1 MLKFLLFSLLLC
13 TNLIGKEHVVLLE
26 NENSFFFYKERDEY
40 KGLYPK
46 IFEDINK
53 KKKINLNL
61 KELDTNLILDM
72 EKGRDILIMDLIEN
86 EERREKYYFIPTFFY
101 LKANMYFLN
110 NNFIDITNFYKKRVG
125 VIKGTYLDRE
135 FLEKYDFLHSEII
148 DIETREKGL
157 QMLKDGEVD
166 GFVADNQY
174 GFKDNLNKIELSR
187 IPIMVTTLAVP
198 KSEKKLYKDL
208 KRYFEEIS
216 PETLKNM
223 ISASRREY
231 YKDKFRDKYINLKD
245 KSISVVFPTEK
256 TNYPLYYIEDGE
268 EKGLAIEY
276 LKDVGEVL
284 GIQIKKIFYSK
295 EEDWKNSDITIA
307 STIESSIRD
316 NENYTNPYYT
326 LTPVIFNRKE
336 EGFINNLV
344 EARKK
349 RFAVVE
355 NSYYM
360 DYLRKFLKEENFI
373 YAKDMDET
381 IEKVKRKEA
390 DYSIGDYKTL
400 INKLYNTGYDK
411 EIKIAGILDKK
422 YDVSMVVNSEQKE
435 LYEALKDIS
444 ASFLNE
450 NMSKNIY
457 LEKNTYETDKSKKIL
472 IFSMGILLISF
483 ILLYKG
489 RKNLEEKRKYE
500 DLMLSLVSSLE
511 AVNQFNDLETGNH
524 IKRLNLYSELLANK
538 LGCSKKFYE
547 EIGKVASLH
556 DVGKIGIDRSILKK
570 PGKLTEEE
578 FKVIKEHPK
587 IGYEIIKK
595 SGVSIMAENIA
606 RYHHEKWDGSGYP
619 YGLKGLEIP
628 LEARIVSVVDVY
640 DALRQKRVYKDGFT
654 HEKAIE
660 IIRSESGKSFDPN
673 VVKVFLEN
681 EFKFERLFNSHI

>member
-1 MLKFLLFSLLLC
+1 MLKFLLFSFLLC
-13 TNLIGKEHVVLLE
+13 TTLMGKEHVVLLE
-26 NENSFFFYKERDEY
+26 NENSFFFYKEKNQY

-72 EKGRDILIMDLIEN
+72 EKGKDILIMDLIEN

-174 GFKDNLNKIELSR
+174 GFKDNLSKIELSR

-198 KSEKKLYKDL
+198 KSEKKFYKNL

-223 ISASRREY
+223 ISDSRREY
-231 YKDKFRDKYINLKD
+231 YKDKFGDKYTNLKD

-276 LKDVGEVL
+276 LKDVGEIL
-284 GIQIKKIFYSK
+284 GIQVRKIFYSK
-295 EEDWKNSDITIA
+295 EEDWKSNDITIA

-336 EGFINNLV
+336 DGFINNLV

-373 YAKDMDET
+373 YAKDIDET

-444 ASFLNE
+444 ASLLNE

-457 LEKNTYETDKSKKIL
+457 LEKNSYETDKSKKIL

-489 RKNLEEKRKYE
+489 RKNLVEKRKYE

-547 EIGKVASLH
+547 EIGRVASLH

-578 FKVIKEHPK
+578 FKVIKEHPE

-619 YGLKGLEIP
+619 CGLKGLEIP

-660 IIRSESGKSFDPN
+660 IIKNESGKSFDPN
-673 VVKVFLEN
+673 IVKIFLEN
-681 EFKFERLFNSHI
+681 EFKFERLFNSNI

>member
-1 MLKFLLFSLLLC
+1 MLKFLLFSFLLC
-13 TNLIGKEHVVLLE
+13 TTLMGKEHVVLLE
-26 NENSFFFYKERDEY
+26 NENSFFFYKEKNQY

-72 EKGRDILIMDLIEN
+72 EKGKNILIMDLIEN

-157 QMLKDGEVD
+157 QMLKEGEVD

-174 GFKDNLNKIELSR
+174 GFKDNLSKIELSR

-198 KSEKKLYKDL
+198 KSEKKLYKNL

-223 ISASRREY
+223 ISDSRREY
-231 YKDKFRDKYINLKD
+231 YKDKFGDKYTNLKD

-276 LKDVGEVL
+276 LKDVGEIL
-284 GIQIKKIFYSK
+284 GIQVRKIFYSK
-295 EEDWKNSDITIA
+295 EEDWKSNDITIA

-336 EGFINNLV
+336 DGFINNLV

-373 YAKDMDET
+373 YAKDIDET

-457 LEKNTYETDKSKKIL
+457 LEKNSYETDKSKKIL

-489 RKNLEEKRKYE
+489 RKNLVEKRKYE

-547 EIGKVASLH
+547 EIGRVASLH

-578 FKVIKEHPK
+578 FKVIKEHPE

-595 SGVSIMAENIA
+595 SGVSMMAENIA

-619 YGLKGLEIP
+619 CGLKGLEIP

-660 IIRSESGKSFDPN
+660 IIKNESGKSFDPN
-673 VVKVFLEN
+673 IVKIFLEN
-681 EFKFERLFNSHI
+681 EFKFERLFNSNI

>member
-26 NENSFFFYKERDEY
+26 NENSFFFYKEKNQY

-61 KELDTNLILDM
+61 RELDTNLILDM
-72 EKGRDILIMDLIEN
+72 EKGKDTLIMDLIEN

-174 GFKDNLNKIELSR
+174 GFKDNLSKIELSR

-198 KSEKKLYKDL
+198 KSEKKLYKNL

-223 ISASRREY
+223 ISDSRREY
-231 YKDKFRDKYINLKD
+231 YKDKFGDKYTNLKD

-276 LKDVGEVL
+276 LKDVGEIL
-284 GIQIKKIFYSK
+284 GIQVRKIFYSK
-295 EEDWKNSDITIA
+295 EEDWKSNDITIA

-336 EGFINNLV
+336 DGFINNLV

-373 YAKDMDET
+373 YAKDIDET

-457 LEKNTYETDKSKKIL
+457 LEKNSYETDKSKKIL

-489 RKNLEEKRKYE
+489 RKNLVEKRKYE

-547 EIGKVASLH
+547 EIGRVASLH

-578 FKVIKEHPK
+578 FKVIKEHPE

-595 SGVSIMAENIA
+595 SGVSVMAENIA

-619 YGLKGLEIP
+619 CGLKGLEIP

-660 IIRSESGKSFDPN
+660 IIKNESGKSFDPN
-673 VVKVFLEN
+673 IVKIFLEN
-681 EFKFERLFNSHI
+681 EFKFERLFNSNI

>member
-1 MLKFLLFSLLLC
+1 MLKFLLFSFLLC
-13 TNLIGKEHVVLLE
+13 TTLMGKEHVVLLE
-26 NENSFFFYKERDEY
+26 NENSFFFYKEKNQY

-53 KKKINLNL
+53 KKKINLTL

-72 EKGRDILIMDLIEN
+72 EKGKEILIMDLVEN
-86 EERREKYYFIPTFFY
+86 EQRREKYYFIPTFFY

-110 NNFIDITNFYKKRVG
+110 NDYIDITNFYKKKVG

-135 FLEKYDFLHSEII
+135 FLEKYDFLYSEII

-157 QMLKDGEVD
+157 QMLKDREID

-174 GFKDNLNKIELSR
+174 GFKDNLSKIELSR
-187 IPIMVTTLAVP
+187 ISIMVTTLAVP
-198 KSEKKLYKDL
+198 KTEKKLYKDL
-208 KRYFEEIS
+208 KRYFDEIS
-216 PETLKNM
+216 PEVLKNM
-223 ISASRREY
+223 ISDSRREY
-231 YKDKFRDKYINLKD
+231 YKDKFKNKYTNLKD

-276 LKDVGEVL
+276 LKDVGEIL

-307 STIESSIRD
+307 STVENSIRD
-316 NENYTNPYYT
+316 NKNYTNPYYT

-336 EGFINNLV
+336 DGFINNLV

-349 RFAVVE
+349 KFAVVE

-373 YAKDMDET
+373 YVKDIDET
-381 IEKVKRKEA
+381 IEKVRKKEA
-390 DYSIGDYKTL
+390 DYSISDYKTL
-400 INKLYNTGYDK
+400 INKLYNNGCDK

-422 YDVSMVVNSEQKE
+422 YDVSMVVNEEQNE

-457 LEKNTYETDKSKKIL
+457 LEKNNYETDNSKRIL
-472 IFSMGILLISF
+472 VFSIGILFISL

-489 RKNLEEKRKYE
+489 KKSLTEKRKYE

-524 IKRLNLYSELLANK
+524 IKRL
-538 LGCSKKFYE
+538 
-547 EIGKVASLH
+547 
-556 DVGKIGIDRSILKK
+556 
-570 PGKLTEEE
+570 
-578 FKVIKEHPK
+578 
-587 IGYEIIKK
+587 
-595 SGVSIMAENIA
+595 
-606 RYHHEKWDGSGYP
+606 
-619 YGLKGLEIP
+619 
-628 LEARIVSVVDVY
+628 
-640 DALRQKRVYKDGFT
+640 
-654 HEKAIE
+654 
-660 IIRSESGKSFDPN
+660 
-673 VVKVFLEN
+673 
-681 EFKFERLFNSHI
+681 

>member
-1 MLKFLLFSLLLC
+1 MLKFLLFSFLLC
-13 TNLIGKEHVVLLE
+13 TTLMGKEHVVLLE
-26 NENSFFFYKERDEY
+26 NENSFFFYKEKNQY

-72 EKGRDILIMDLIEN
+72 EKGKDILIMDLIEN

-174 GFKDNLNKIELSR
+174 GFKDNLSKIELSR

-198 KSEKKLYKDL
+198 KSEKKLYKNL

-223 ISASRREY
+223 ISDSRREY
-231 YKDKFRDKYINLKD
+231 YKDKFGDKYTNLKD

-276 LKDVGEVL
+276 LKDVGEIL
-284 GIQIKKIFYSK
+284 GIQVRKIFYSK
-295 EEDWKNSDITIA
+295 EEDWKSNDITIA

-336 EGFINNLV
+336 DGFINNLV

-400 INKLYNTGYDK
+400 INKLYNTSYDK

-457 LEKNTYETDKSKKIL
+457 LEKNSYETDKSKKIL

-489 RKNLEEKRKYE
+489 RKNLVEKRKYE

-547 EIGKVASLH
+547 EIGRVASLH

-578 FKVIKEHPK
+578 FKVIKEHPE

-619 YGLKGLEIP
+619 CGLKGLEIP

-660 IIRSESGKSFDPN
+660 IIKNESGKSFDPN
-673 VVKVFLEN
+673 IVKIFLEN
-681 EFKFERLFNSHI
+681 EFKFERLFNSNI

>member
-53 KKKINLNL
+53 KKKINLTL

-72 EKGRDILIMDLIEN
+72 EKGKDILIMDLIEN
-86 EERREKYYFIPTFFY
+86 DERREKYYFIPTFFY

-110 NNFIDITNFYKKRVG
+110 NNYIDITNFYKKRVG
-125 VIKGTYLDRE
+125 IIKGTYLDKE
-135 FLEKYDFLHSEII
+135 FLEKYDFLYSDVI

-157 QMLKDGEVD
+157 QMLKDGEID

-174 GFKDNLNKIELSR
+174 GFKDNLKKIELNR

-198 KSEKKLYKDL
+198 KIQRKLYKDL
-208 KRYFEEIS
+208 KKYFEEMS
-216 PETLKNM
+216 PEVLKNM
-223 ISASRREY
+223 ISDSRKEY
-231 YKDKFRDKYINLKD
+231 YKDKFKDKYINLKN
-245 KSISVVFPTEK
+245 KSIDVVFPTEK
-256 TNYPLYYIEDGE
+256 SNYPLYYIENSE

-276 LKDVGEVL
+276 LKDVGDIL
-284 GIQIKKIFYSK
+284 GVKIRKIFYSK
-295 EEDWKNSDITIA
+295 DEDWKNSDITIA
-307 STIESSIRD
+307 STVESSIRD

-326 LTPVIFNRKE
+326 LTPIIFNRKE

-373 YAKDMDET
+373 YAKDIDET
-381 IEKVKRKEA
+381 IEKVRKKEA
-390 DYSIGDYKTL
+390 DYSISDYKTL
-400 INKLYNTGYDK
+400 INKLYNNGYDK

-422 YDVSMVVNSEQKE
+422 YDVSMVVNEKEHE

-457 LEKNTYETDKSKKIL
+457 LEKNSYETDNSKKFL
-472 IFSMGILLISF
+472 IFSIGILFISL

-489 RKNLEEKRKYE
+489 KKSLTEKRKYE

-538 LGCSKKFYE
+538 LGCNKKFCE
-547 EIGKVASLH
+547 EIGRVASLH
-556 DVGKIGIDRSILKK
+556 DVGKIGIDRSVLKK
-570 PGKLTEEE
+570 PGKLNEEE
-578 FKVIKEHPK
+578 FKIIKEHPE

-595 SGVSIMAENIA
+595 SGVSLMAENIA
-606 RYHHEKWDGSGYP
+606 RYHHEKWNGKGYP
-619 YGLKGLEIP
+619 RGLKGLEIP
-628 LEARIVSVVDVY
+628 LEARIVSIVDVY

>member
-1 MLKFLLFSLLLC
+1 MLKFLLFSFLLTTVLM
-13 TNLIGKEHVVLLE
+13 GREHVVLLE
-26 NENSFFFYKERDEY
+26 NENSFFFYKEQNEY

-72 EKGRDILIMDLIEN
+72 EKGKDILIMDLIEN
-86 EERREKYYFIPTFFY
+86 KERREKYYFIPTFFY

-110 NNFIDITNFYKKRVG
+110 NSYIDITNFYKKRVG
-125 VIKGTYLDRE
+125 VIKGTYLDGE
-135 FLEKYDFLHSEII
+135 FLEKYEFLCNDII

-157 QMLKDGEVD
+157 QMLKNGEID

-174 GFKDNLNKIELSR
+174 GFKDNLNKIELNR
-187 IPIMVTTLAVP
+187 ISSMVTTLAVP
-198 KSEKKLYKDL
+198 KREEKLYSDL
-208 KRYFEEIS
+208 KKYFEEMS
-216 PETLKNM
+216 PEKLKNM
-223 ISASRREY
+223 ISDSRIEY
-231 YKDKFRDKYINLKD
+231 YKDKFEDKYTNLKN
-245 KSISVVFPTEK
+245 KSINVGFPIEK
-256 TNYPLYYIEDGE
+256 SNYPLYYIEDGE

-276 LKDVGEVL
+276 LKDVEKIMGL
-284 GIQIKKIFYSK
+284 KTKKIFYSK
-295 EEDWKNSDITIA
+295 DDKWENSDITVA
-307 STIESSIRD
+307 LTVESSIRD
-316 NENYTNPYYT
+316 NKNYTNPYYT

-336 EGFINNLV
+336 DGFINNLI

-355 NSYYM
+355 NSYYL
-360 DYLRKFLKEENFI
+360 DYLRKYLKEENFV
-373 YAKDMDET
+373 YAKDIDET
-381 IEKVKRKEA
+381 IEKVRKKEA
-390 DYSIGDYKTL
+390 DYSVGDYKTL
-400 INKLYNTGYDK
+400 INKLYNTGYDE

-422 YDVSMVVNSEQKE
+422 YDISMVVNDKQNE

-457 LEKNTYETDKSKKIL
+457 LEKNSYETDNSNKVL
-472 IFSMGILLISF
+472 IFSTGILLLSF
-483 ILLYKG
+483 FLLYKG
-489 RKNLEEKRKYE
+489 KKSLIEKRRYE
-500 DLMLSLVSSLE
+500 NLMLSLVSALE

-524 IKRLNLYSELLANK
+524 TKRLNLYSEFLANK
-538 LGCSKKFYE
+538 LGCSKKFCE
-547 EIGKVASLH
+547 EIGRVASLH

-578 FKVIKEHPK
+578 FKIIKEHPE

-595 SGVSIMAENIA
+595 SGVSKMAENIA

-619 YGLKGLEIP
+619 FKLRGLEIP

-640 DALRQKRVYKDGFT
+640 DALRQKRIYKDGYT
-654 HEKAIE
+654 HEKSLE
-660 IIRSESGKSFDPN
+660 MIREKSGKSFDPDI
-673 VVKVFLEN
+673 VKVFLEN
-681 EFKFERLFNSHI
+681 EFKFERLFNSNI

>member
-373 YAKDMDET
+373 YAKDIDET
-381 IEKVKRKEA
+381 IEKVRKKEA
-390 DYSIGDYKTL
+390 DYSISDYKTL
-400 INKLYNTGYDK
+400 INKLYNNGYDK

-422 YDVSMVVNSEQKE
+422 YDVSMVVNEKEHE

-457 LEKNTYETDKSKKIL
+457 LEKNSYETDNSKKFL
-472 IFSMGILLISF
+472 IFSIGILFISL

-489 RKNLEEKRKYE
+489 KKSLTEKRKYE

-538 LGCSKKFYE
+538 LGCNKKFCE
-547 EIGKVASLH
+547 EIGRVASLH

-570 PGKLTEEE
+570 PGKLNEEE
-578 FKVIKEHPK
+578 FKIIKEHPE

-595 SGVSIMAENIA
+595 SGVSLMAENIA
-606 RYHHEKWDGSGYP
+606 RYHHEKWNGKGYP
-619 YGLKGLEIP
+619 RGLKGLEIP
-628 LEARIVSVVDVY
+628 LEARIVSIVDVY

-673 VVKVFLEN
+673 VVKIFLEN
-681 EFKFERLFNSHI
+681 EFKFERLFNSNI

>member
-1 MLKFLLFSLLLC
+1 MLKFLLFSFLLC
-13 TNLIGKEHVVLLE
+13 TTLMGKEHVVLLE
-26 NENSFFFYKERDEY
+26 NENSFFFYKEKNEY

-61 KELDTNLILDM
+61 RELDTNLILDM
-72 EKGRDILIMDLIEN
+72 EKGKDTLIMDLIEN

-135 FLEKYDFLHSEII
+135 FLEKYDFLYSDII

-157 QMLKDGEVD
+157 QILKDGEID

-174 GFKDNLNKIELSR
+174 GFKDNLRKIELNR

-223 ISASRREY
+223 ISDSRREY
-231 YKDKFRDKYINLKD
+231 YKDKFKDRYVNLKE
-245 KSISVVFPTEK
+245 KSIDVVFPTEK

-284 GIQIKKIFYSK
+284 GIQVKKIFYSK
-295 EEDWKNSDITIA
+295 EEDWKNSDITVA

-381 IEKVKRKEA
+381 IEKVRKKEA

-422 YDVSMVVNSEQKE
+422 YDVSMVVNRDQKE

-457 LEKNTYETDKSKKIL
+457 LEKNSYETDKSKKVL
-472 IFSMGILLISF
+472 IFSMGILFISF

-489 RKNLEEKRKYE
+489 RKNLVEKRKYE

-578 FKVIKEHPK
+578 FKTIKEHPE

-606 RYHHEKWDGSGYP
+606 RYHHEKWNGSGYP
-619 YGLKGLEIP
+619 RGLKGLEIP

-640 DALRQKRVYKDGFT
+640 DALRQKRIYKDGFT

-660 IIRSESGKSFDPN
+660 IIKNESGKSFDPN
-673 VVKVFLEN
+673 IVKVFLEN
-681 EFKFERLFNSHI
+681 EFKFERLFNSNI

>member
-1 MLKFLLFSLLLC
+1 MLKFLLFSFLLC
-13 TNLIGKEHVVLLE
+13 TTLMGKEHVVLLE
-26 NENSFFFYKERDEY
+26 NENSFFFYKEKNEY

-61 KELDTNLILDM
+61 RELDTNLILDM
-72 EKGRDILIMDLIEN
+72 EKGKDTLIMDLIEN

-125 VIKGTYLDRE
+125 VIKGTYLDKE
-135 FLEKYDFLHSEII
+135 FLEKYDFLYSEIV

-157 QMLKDGEVD
+157 QMLKDGEID

-174 GFKDNLNKIELSR
+174 GFKDNLSKIELNR

-223 ISASRREY
+223 ISDSRREY
-231 YKDKFRDKYINLKD
+231 YKDKFKDRYVNLKEKIID
-245 KSISVVFPTEK
+245 VVFPTEK

-284 GIQIKKIFYSK
+284 GIQVKKIFYSK
-295 EEDWKNSDITIA
+295 EEDWKNSDITVA

-381 IEKVKRKEA
+381 IEKVRKKEA

-422 YDVSMVVNSEQKE
+422 YDVSMVVNRDQKE

-457 LEKNTYETDKSKKIL
+457 LEKNSYETDKSKKVL
-472 IFSMGILLISF
+472 IFSMGILFISF

-489 RKNLEEKRKYE
+489 RKNLVEKRKYE

-578 FKVIKEHPK
+578 FKTIKEHPE

-606 RYHHEKWDGSGYP
+606 RYHHEKWNGSGYP
-619 YGLKGLEIP
+619 RGLKGLEIP

-640 DALRQKRVYKDGFT
+640 DALRQKRIYKDGFT

-660 IIRSESGKSFDPN
+660 IIKNESGKSFDPN
-673 VVKVFLEN
+673 IVKVFLEN
-681 EFKFERLFNSHI
+681 EFKFERLFNSNI

>member
-1 MLKFLLFSLLLC
+1 MLKFLLFSFLLC
-13 TNLIGKEHVVLLE
+13 TTLMGKEHVVLLE
-26 NENSFFFYKERDEY
+26 NENSFFFYKEKNQY

-72 EKGRDILIMDLIEN
+72 EKGKDILIMDLIEN

-174 GFKDNLNKIELSR
+174 GFKDNLSKIELSR

-198 KSEKKLYKDL
+198 KSEKKLYKNL

-223 ISASRREY
+223 ISDSRREY
-231 YKDKFRDKYINLKD
+231 YKDKFGDKYTNLKD

-276 LKDVGEVL
+276 LKDVGEIL
-284 GIQIKKIFYSK
+284 GIQVRKIFYSK
-295 EEDWKNSDITIA
+295 EEDWKSNDITIA

-336 EGFINNLV
+336 DGFINNLV

-457 LEKNTYETDKSKKIL
+457 LEKNSYETVCCKIN
-472 IFSMGILLISF
+472 M
-483 ILLYKG
+483 
-489 RKNLEEKRKYE
+489 
-500 DLMLSLVSSLE
+500 
-511 AVNQFNDLETGNH
+511 
-524 IKRLNLYSELLANK
+524 
-538 LGCSKKFYE
+538 
-547 EIGKVASLH
+547 
-556 DVGKIGIDRSILKK
+556 
-570 PGKLTEEE
+570 
-578 FKVIKEHPK
+578 
-587 IGYEIIKK
+587 
-595 SGVSIMAENIA
+595 
-606 RYHHEKWDGSGYP
+606 
-619 YGLKGLEIP
+619 
-628 LEARIVSVVDVY
+628 
-640 DALRQKRVYKDGFT
+640 
-654 HEKAIE
+654 
-660 IIRSESGKSFDPN
+660 
-673 VVKVFLEN
+673 
-681 EFKFERLFNSHI
+681 

>member
-1 MLKFLLFSLLLC
+1 MLKFLLFSFLLC
-13 TNLIGKEHVVLLE
+13 TTLMGKEHVVLLE
-26 NENSFFFYKERDEY
+26 NENSFFFYKEKNEY

-61 KELDTNLILDM
+61 RELDTNLILDM
-72 EKGRDILIMDLIEN
+72 EKGKDTLIMDLIEN

-125 VIKGTYLDRE
+125 VIKGTYLDKE
-135 FLEKYDFLHSEII
+135 FLEKYDFLYSDII

-157 QMLKDGEVD
+157 QMLKDGEID

-174 GFKDNLNKIELSR
+174 GFKDNLSKIELNR

-223 ISASRREY
+223 ISDSRREY
-231 YKDKFRDKYINLKD
+231 YKDKFKDRYVNLKE
-245 KSISVVFPTEK
+245 KSIDVVFPTEK

-284 GIQIKKIFYSK
+284 GIQVKKIFYSK
-295 EEDWKNSDITIA
+295 EEDWKNSDITVA
-307 STIESSIRD
+307 STTESSIRD

-381 IEKVKRKEA
+381 IEKVRKKEA

-422 YDVSMVVNSEQKE
+422 YDVSMVVNRDQKE

-457 LEKNTYETDKSKKIL
+457 LEKNSYETDKSKKVL
-472 IFSMGILLISF
+472 IFSMGILFISF

-489 RKNLEEKRKYE
+489 RKNLVEKRKYE

-578 FKVIKEHPK
+578 FKTIKEHPE

-606 RYHHEKWDGSGYP
+606 RYHHEKWNGSGYP
-619 YGLKGLEIP
+619 RGLKGLEIP

-640 DALRQKRVYKDGFT
+640 DALRQKRIYKDGFT

-660 IIRSESGKSFDPN
+660 IIKNESGKSFDPN
-673 VVKVFLEN
+673 IVKVFLEN
-681 EFKFERLFNSHI
+681 EFKFERLFNSNI

>member
-1 MLKFLLFSLLLC
+1 MLKFLLFSFLLC
-13 TNLIGKEHVVLLE
+13 TTLMGKEHVVLLE
-26 NENSFFFYKERDEY
+26 NENSFFFYKEKNQY

-72 EKGRDILIMDLIEN
+72 EKGKNILIMDLIEN

-157 QMLKDGEVD
+157 QMLKEGEVD

-174 GFKDNLNKIELSR
+174 GFKDNLSKIELSR

-198 KSEKKLYKDL
+198 KSEKKLYKNL

-223 ISASRREY
+223 ISDSRREY
-231 YKDKFRDKYINLKD
+231 YKDKFGDKYTNLKD
-245 KSISVVFPTEK
+245 KSINVVFPTEK

-276 LKDVGEVL
+276 LKDVGEIL
-284 GIQIKKIFYSK
+284 GIQVRKIFYSK
-295 EEDWKNSDITIA
+295 EEDWKSNDITIA

-336 EGFINNLV
+336 DGFINNLV

-457 LEKNTYETDKSKKIL
+457 LEKNSYETDKSKKIL

-483 ILLYKG
+483 IILYKG
-489 RKNLEEKRKYE
+489 RKNLVEKRKYE

-547 EIGKVASLH
+547 EIGRVASLH

-578 FKVIKEHPK
+578 FKVIKEHPE

-619 YGLKGLEIP
+619 CGLKGLEIP

-660 IIRSESGKSFDPN
+660 IIKNESGKSFDPN
-673 VVKVFLEN
+673 IVKIFLEN
-681 EFKFERLFNSHI
+681 EFKFERLFNSNI

>member
-1 MLKFLLFSLLLC
+1 MLKFLLFSFLLC
-13 TNLIGKEHVVLLE
+13 TTLMGKEHVVLLE
-26 NENSFFFYKERDEY
+26 NENSFFFYKEKNQY

-72 EKGRDILIMDLIEN
+72 EKGKDILIMDLIEN

-174 GFKDNLNKIELSR
+174 GFKDNLSKIELSR

-198 KSEKKLYKDL
+198 KSEKKLYKNL

-223 ISASRREY
+223 ISDSRREY
-231 YKDKFRDKYINLKD
+231 YKDKFGDKYTNLKD

-276 LKDVGEVL
+276 LKDVGEIL
-284 GIQIKKIFYSK
+284 GIQVRKIFYSK
-295 EEDWKNSDITIA
+295 EEDWKSNDITIA

-336 EGFINNLV
+336 DGFINNLV

-457 LEKNTYETDKSKKIL
+457 LEKNSYETDKSKKIL

-489 RKNLEEKRKYE
+489 RKNLVEKRKYE

-547 EIGKVASLH
+547 EIGRVASLH
-556 DVGKIGIDRSILKK
+556 DVGKIGIDRSVLKK

-578 FKVIKEHPK
+578 FKVIKEHPE

-619 YGLKGLEIP
+619 CGLKGLEIP

-660 IIRSESGKSFDPN
+660 IIKNESGKSFDPN
-673 VVKVFLEN
+673 IVKIFLEN
-681 EFKFERLFNSHI
+681 EFKFERLFNSNI

>member
-53 KKKINLNL
+53 KKKINLTL

-223 ISASRREY
+223 ISVSRREY

-373 YAKDMDET
+373 YAKDIDET
-381 IEKVKRKEA
+381 IEKVRKKEA
-390 DYSIGDYKTL
+390 DYSISDYKTL
-400 INKLYNTGYDK
+400 INKLYNNGYDK

-422 YDVSMVVNSEQKE
+422 YDVSMVVNEKEHE

-538 LGCSKKFYE
+538 LGCNKKFCE
-547 EIGKVASLH
+547 EIGRVASLH

-570 PGKLTEEE
+570 PGKLNEEE
-578 FKVIKEHPK
+578 FKIIKEHPE

-595 SGVSIMAENIA
+595 SGVSLMAENIA
-606 RYHHEKWDGSGYP
+606 RYHHEKWNGKGYP
-619 YGLKGLEIP
+619 RGLKGLEIP
-628 LEARIVSVVDVY
+628 LEARIVSIVDVY

>member
-578 FKVIKEHPK
+578 FKVIKEHPE

-673 VVKVFLEN
+673 VVKIFLEN
-681 EFKFERLFNSHI
+681 EFKFERLFNSNI

>member
-1 MLKFLLFSLLLC
+1 M
-13 TNLIGKEHVVLLE
+13 GKEHVVLLE
-26 NENSFFFYKERDEY
+26 NENSFFFYKEKNQY

-72 EKGRDILIMDLIEN
+72 EKGKNILIMDLIEN

-174 GFKDNLNKIELSR
+174 GFKDNLSKIELSR

-198 KSEKKLYKDL
+198 KSEKKLYKNL

-223 ISASRREY
+223 ISDSRREY
-231 YKDKFRDKYINLKD
+231 YKDKFGDKYTNLKD

-276 LKDVGEVL
+276 LKDVGEIL
-284 GIQIKKIFYSK
+284 GIQVRKIFYSK
-295 EEDWKNSDITIA
+295 EEDWKSNDITIA

-336 EGFINNLV
+336 DGFINNLV

-457 LEKNTYETDKSKKIL
+457 LEKNSYETDKSKKIL

-489 RKNLEEKRKYE
+489 RKNLVEKRKYE

-547 EIGKVASLH
+547 EIGRVASLH

-578 FKVIKEHPK
+578 FKVIKEHPE

-619 YGLKGLEIP
+619 CGLKGLEIP

-660 IIRSESGKSFDPN
+660 IIKNESGKSFDPN
-673 VVKVFLEN
+673 IVKIFLEN
-681 EFKFERLFNSHI
+681 EFKFERLFNSNI

>member
-1 MLKFLLFSLLLC
+1 M
-13 TNLIGKEHVVLLE
+13 IGKEHVVLLE

-53 KKKINLNL
+53 KKKINLTL

-72 EKGRDILIMDLIEN
+72 EKGKDILIMDLIEN
-86 EERREKYYFIPTFFY
+86 DERREKYYFIPTFFY

-110 NNFIDITNFYKKRVG
+110 NNYIDITNFYKKRVG
-125 VIKGTYLDRE
+125 IIKGTYLDKE
-135 FLEKYDFLHSEII
+135 FLEKYDFLYSDVI

-157 QMLKDGEVD
+157 QMLKDGEID

-174 GFKDNLNKIELSR
+174 GFKDNLKKIELNR

-198 KSEKKLYKDL
+198 KIQRKLYKDL
-208 KRYFEEIS
+208 KKYFEEMS
-216 PETLKNM
+216 PEVLKNM
-223 ISASRREY
+223 ISDSRKEY
-231 YKDKFRDKYINLKD
+231 YKDKFKDKYINLKN
-245 KSISVVFPTEK
+245 KSIDVVFPTEK
-256 TNYPLYYIEDGE
+256 SNYPLYYIENSE

-276 LKDVGEVL
+276 LKDVGDIL
-284 GIQIKKIFYSK
+284 GVKIRKIFYSK
-295 EEDWKNSDITIA
+295 DEDWKNSDITIA
-307 STIESSIRD
+307 STVESSIRD

-326 LTPVIFNRKE
+326 LTPIIFNRKE

-373 YAKDMDET
+373 YAKDIDET
-381 IEKVKRKEA
+381 IEKVRKKEA
-390 DYSIGDYKTL
+390 DYSISDYKTL
-400 INKLYNTGYDK
+400 INKLYNNGYDK

-422 YDVSMVVNSEQKE
+422 YDVSMVVNEKEHE

-457 LEKNTYETDKSKKIL
+457 LEKNSYETDNSKKFL
-472 IFSMGILLISF
+472 IFSIGILFVSL

-489 RKNLEEKRKYE
+489 KKSLTEKRKYE

-538 LGCSKKFYE
+538 LGCNKKFCE
-547 EIGKVASLH
+547 EIGRVASLH

-570 PGKLTEEE
+570 PGKLNEEE
-578 FKVIKEHPK
+578 FKIIKEHPE

-595 SGVSIMAENIA
+595 SGVSLMAENIA
-606 RYHHEKWDGSGYP
+606 RYHHEKWNGKGYP
-619 YGLKGLEIP
+619 RGLKGLEIP
-628 LEARIVSVVDVY
+628 LEARIVSIVDVY

>member
-1 MLKFLLFSLLLC
+1 MLKFLLFSFLLC
-13 TNLIGKEHVVLLE
+13 TTLMGKEHVVLLE
-26 NENSFFFYKERDEY
+26 NENSFFFYKEKNQY

-72 EKGRDILIMDLIEN
+72 EKGKNILIMDLIEN

-148 DIETREKGL
+148 DIETRERGL
-157 QMLKDGEVD
+157 QMLKEGEVD

-174 GFKDNLNKIELSR
+174 GFKDNLSKIELSR

-198 KSEKKLYKDL
+198 KSEKKLYKNL

-223 ISASRREY
+223 ISDSRREY
-231 YKDKFRDKYINLKD
+231 YKDKFGDKYTNLKD

-276 LKDVGEVL
+276 LKDVGEIL
-284 GIQIKKIFYSK
+284 GIQVRKIFYSK
-295 EEDWKNSDITIA
+295 EEDWKSNDITIA

-336 EGFINNLV
+336 DGFINNLV

-444 ASFLNE
+444 TSFLNE

-457 LEKNTYETDKSKKIL
+457 LEKNSYETDKSKKIL

-489 RKNLEEKRKYE
+489 RKNLVEKRKYE

-547 EIGKVASLH
+547 EIGRVASLH

-578 FKVIKEHPK
+578 FKVIKEHPE

-619 YGLKGLEIP
+619 CGLKGLEIP

-660 IIRSESGKSFDPN
+660 IIKNESGKSFDPN
-673 VVKVFLEN
+673 IVKIFLEN
-681 EFKFERLFNSHI
+681 EFKFERLFNSNI

>member
-1 MLKFLLFSLLLC
+1 MLKFLLFSFLLC
-13 TNLIGKEHVVLLE
+13 TTLMGKEHVVLLE
-26 NENSFFFYKERDEY
+26 NENSFFFYKEKNQY

-72 EKGRDILIMDLIEN
+72 EKGKDILIMDLIEN

-174 GFKDNLNKIELSR
+174 GFKDNLSKIELSR

-198 KSEKKLYKDL
+198 KSEKKLYKNL

-223 ISASRREY
+223 ISDSRREY
-231 YKDKFRDKYINLKD
+231 YKDKFGDKYTNLKD
-245 KSISVVFPTEK
+245 KSISVVYPTEK

-276 LKDVGEVL
+276 LKDVGEIL
-284 GIQIKKIFYSK
+284 GIQVRKIFYSK
-295 EEDWKNSDITIA
+295 EEDWKSNDITIA

-336 EGFINNLV
+336 DGFINNLV

-373 YAKDMDET
+373 YAKDMDEA

-400 INKLYNTGYDK
+400 INKLYNNGYDK

-457 LEKNTYETDKSKKIL
+457 LEKNSYETDKSKKIL

-489 RKNLEEKRKYE
+489 RKNLVEKRKYE

-538 LGCSKKFYE
+538 FGCSKKFYE
-547 EIGKVASLH
+547 EIGRVASLH

-578 FKVIKEHPK
+578 FKVIKEHPE

-619 YGLKGLEIP
+619 CGLKGLEIP

-660 IIRSESGKSFDPN
+660 IIKNESGKSFDPN
-673 VVKVFLEN
+673 IVKIFLEN
-681 EFKFERLFNSHI
+681 EFKFERLFNSNI

>member
-1 MLKFLLFSLLLC
+1 MLKFLLFSFLLC
-13 TNLIGKEHVVLLE
+13 TTLMGKEHVVLLE
-26 NENSFFFYKERDEY
+26 NENSFFFYKEKNQY

-72 EKGRDILIMDLIEN
+72 EKGKNILIMDLIEN

-174 GFKDNLNKIELSR
+174 GFKDNLSKIELSR

-198 KSEKKLYKDL
+198 KSEKKLYKNL

-223 ISASRREY
+223 ISDSRREY
-231 YKDKFRDKYINLKD
+231 YKDKFGDKYTNLKD

-276 LKDVGEVL
+276 LKDVGEIL
-284 GIQIKKIFYSK
+284 GIQVRKIFYSK
-295 EEDWKNSDITIA
+295 EEDWKSNDITIA

-336 EGFINNLV
+336 DGFINNLV

-373 YAKDMDET
+373 YAKDIDET

-457 LEKNTYETDKSKKIL
+457 LEKNSYETDKSKKIL

-489 RKNLEEKRKYE
+489 RKNLVEKRKYE

-547 EIGKVASLH
+547 EIGRVASLH

-578 FKVIKEHPK
+578 FKVIKEHPE

-619 YGLKGLEIP
+619 CGLKGLEIP

-660 IIRSESGKSFDPN
+660 IIKNESGKSFDPN
-673 VVKVFLEN
+673 IVKIFLEN
-681 EFKFERLFNSHI
+681 EFKFERLFNSNI

>member
-1 MLKFLLFSLLLC
+1 MLKFLLFSFLLC
-13 TNLIGKEHVVLLE
+13 TTLMGKEHVVLLE
-26 NENSFFFYKERDEY
+26 NENSFFFYKEKNQY

-72 EKGRDILIMDLIEN
+72 EKGKDILIMDLIEN

-157 QMLKDGEVD
+157 QMLKNGEVD

-174 GFKDNLNKIELSR
+174 GFKDNLNKIELNR

-223 ISASRREY
+223 ISGSRREY
-231 YKDKFRDKYINLKD
+231 YKDKFGDKYINLKD
-245 KSISVVFPTEK
+245 KSLSVVFPTEK
-256 TNYPLYYIEDGE
+256 TNYPLYYIENGE

-276 LKDVGEVL
+276 LKDVREIL
-284 GIQIKKIFYSK
+284 DIQVRKIFYSK
-295 EEDWKNSDITIA
+295 GEDWKNSDITIA

-316 NENYTNPYYT
+316 NENYTNPYYI

-336 EGFINNLV
+336 DGFINNLV

-355 NSYYM
+355 KSYYM

-422 YDVSMVVNSEQKE
+422 YDVSMVVNGEQKE

-457 LEKNTYETDKSKKIL
+457 LEKNSYETDKSKKIL
-472 IFSMGILLISF
+472 IFSMGILIISF

-489 RKNLEEKRKYE
+489 RKNLIEKRKYE
-500 DLMLSLVSSLE
+500 NLMLSLVSSLE

-524 IKRLNLYSELLANK
+524 TKRLNLYSELLANK

-547 EIGKVASLH
+547 EIGRVASLH

-570 PGKLTEEE
+570 PDKLTEEE
-578 FKVIKEHPK
+578 FKVIKEHPQ

-619 YGLKGLEIP
+619 CGLKELEIP

-660 IIRSESGKSFDPN
+660 IIKNESGESFDPN
-673 VVKVFLEN
+673 IVKIFLEN
-681 EFKFERLFNSHI
+681 EFKFEKLFNSNI

>member
-1 MLKFLLFSLLLC
+1 MLKFLLFSFLLC
-13 TNLIGKEHVVLLE
+13 TTLMGKEHVVLLE
-26 NENSFFFYKERDEY
+26 NENSFFFYKEKNQY

-72 EKGRDILIMDLIEN
+72 EKGKDILIMDLIEN

-174 GFKDNLNKIELSR
+174 GFKDNLSKIELSR

-198 KSEKKLYKDL
+198 KSEKKLYKNL

-223 ISASRREY
+223 ISDSRREY
-231 YKDKFRDKYINLKD
+231 YKDKFGDKYTNLKD

-276 LKDVGEVL
+276 LKDVGEIL
-284 GIQIKKIFYSK
+284 GIQVRKIFYSK
-295 EEDWKNSDITIA
+295 EEDWKSNDITIA

-336 EGFINNLV
+336 DGFINNLV

-373 YAKDMDET
+373 YAKDIDET

-400 INKLYNTGYDK
+400 INKLYNTSYDK

-457 LEKNTYETDKSKKIL
+457 LEKNSYETDKSKKIL

-489 RKNLEEKRKYE
+489 RKNLVEKRKYE

-547 EIGKVASLH
+547 EIGRVASLH

-578 FKVIKEHPK
+578 FKVIKEHPE

-619 YGLKGLEIP
+619 CGLKGLEIP

-660 IIRSESGKSFDPN
+660 IIKNESGKSFDPN
-673 VVKVFLEN
+673 IVKIFLEN
-681 EFKFERLFNSHI
+681 EFKFERLFNSNI

>member
-1 MLKFLLFSLLLC
+1 MLKFLLFSFLLC
-13 TNLIGKEHVVLLE
+13 TTLMGKEHVVLLE
-26 NENSFFFYKERDEY
+26 NENSFFFYKEKNQY

-72 EKGRDILIMDLIEN
+72 EKGKNILIMDLIEN

-157 QMLKDGEVD
+157 QMLKEGEVD

-174 GFKDNLNKIELSR
+174 GFKDNLSKIELSR

-198 KSEKKLYKDL
+198 KSEKKLYKNL

-223 ISASRREY
+223 ISDSRREY
-231 YKDKFRDKYINLKD
+231 YKDKFGDKYTNLKD

-276 LKDVGEVL
+276 LKDVGEIL
-284 GIQIKKIFYSK
+284 GIQVRKIFYSK
-295 EEDWKNSDITIA
+295 EEDWKSNDITIA

-336 EGFINNLV
+336 DGFINNLV

-457 LEKNTYETDKSKKIL
+457 LEKNSYETDKSKKIL

-489 RKNLEEKRKYE
+489 RKNLVEKRKYE

-547 EIGKVASLH
+547 EIGRVASLH

-578 FKVIKEHPK
+578 FKVIKEHPE

-619 YGLKGLEIP
+619 CGLKGLEIP

-660 IIRSESGKSFDPN
+660 IIKNESGKSFDPN
-673 VVKVFLEN
+673 IVKIFLEN
-681 EFKFERLFNSHI
+681 EFKFERLFNSNI

>member
-1 MLKFLLFSLLLC
+1 MLKFLLFSFLLC
-13 TNLIGKEHVVLLE
+13 TTLMGKEHVVLLE
-26 NENSFFFYKERDEY
+26 NENSFFFYKEKNQY

-72 EKGRDILIMDLIEN
+72 EKGKDILIMDLIEN

-174 GFKDNLNKIELSR
+174 GFKDNLSKIELSR

-198 KSEKKLYKDL
+198 KSEKKLYKNL

-223 ISASRREY
+223 ISDSRREY
-231 YKDKFRDKYINLKD
+231 YKDKFGDKYTNLKD

-276 LKDVGEVL
+276 LKDVGEIL
-284 GIQIKKIFYSK
+284 GIQVRKIFYSK
-295 EEDWKNSDITIA
+295 EEDWKSNDITIA

-336 EGFINNLV
+336 DGFINNLV

-373 YAKDMDET
+373 YAKDIDET

-457 LEKNTYETDKSKKIL
+457 LEKNSYETDKSKKIL

-489 RKNLEEKRKYE
+489 RKNLVEKRKYE

-547 EIGKVASLH
+547 EIGRVASLH

-578 FKVIKEHPK
+578 FKVIKEHPE

-619 YGLKGLEIP
+619 CGLKGLEIP

-660 IIRSESGKSFDPN
+660 IIKNESGKSFDPN
-673 VVKVFLEN
+673 IVKIFLEN
-681 EFKFERLFNSHI
+681 EFKFERLFNSNI

>member
-1 MLKFLLFSLLLC
+1 MLKFLLFSFLLC
-13 TNLIGKEHVVLLE
+13 TTLMGKEHVVLLE
-26 NENSFFFYKERDEY
+26 NENSFFFYKEKNQY

-61 KELDTNLILDM
+61 KELDTNMILDM
-72 EKGRDILIMDLIEN
+72 EKGKDILIMDLIEN

-110 NNFIDITNFYKKRVG
+110 NNFIDITNFYKKKVG

-135 FLEKYDFLHSEII
+135 FLEKYDFLYSEII

-157 QMLKDGEVD
+157 QMLKNGEVD

-174 GFKDNLNKIELSR
+174 GFKDNLNKIELNR

-198 KSEKKLYKDL
+198 KSEKKLYKNL

-223 ISASRREY
+223 ISDSRREY
-231 YKDKFRDKYINLKD
+231 YKDKFGDKYTNLKD
-245 KSISVVFPTEK
+245 KSIGVVFPIEK
-256 TNYPLYYIEDGE
+256 TSYPLYYIENGE

-276 LKDVGEVL
+276 LKDVRDVL
-284 GIQIKKIFYSK
+284 GIQTKKIFYSK
-295 EEDWKNSDITIA
+295 EEDWKTSDIIIA

-316 NENYTNPYYT
+316 NKNYTNPYYT

-336 EGFINNLV
+336 DGFINNLV

-360 DYLRKFLKEENFI
+360 DYLRKYLKEENFI

-422 YDVSMVVNSEQKE
+422 YDVSMVVNGEQKE

-457 LEKNTYETDKSKKIL
+457 LEKNSYETDKSKKIL

-489 RKNLEEKRKYE
+489 RKNLVEKRKYE

-524 IKRLNLYSELLANK
+524 IKRLNFYSELLANK
-538 LGCSKKFYE
+538 FGCSKKFYE
-547 EIGKVASLH
+547 EIGRVASLH

-578 FKVIKEHPK
+578 FKVIKEHPE

-619 YGLKGLEIP
+619 CGLKGLEIP

-654 HEKAIE
+654 HERAIE
-660 IIRSESGKSFDPN
+660 IIKNESGKSFDPN
-673 VVKVFLEN
+673 IVKIFLEN
-681 EFKFERLFNSHI
+681 EFKFERLFNSNI

>member
-1 MLKFLLFSLLLC
+1 MLKFLLFSFLLC
-13 TNLIGKEHVVLLE
+13 TTLMGKEHVVLLE
-26 NENSFFFYKERDEY
+26 NENSFFFYKEKNQY

-72 EKGRDILIMDLIEN
+72 EKGKNILIMDLIEN

-135 FLEKYDFLHSEII
+135 FLKKYDFLHSEII

-174 GFKDNLNKIELSR
+174 GFKDNLSKIELSR

-198 KSEKKLYKDL
+198 KSEKKLYKNL

-223 ISASRREY
+223 ISDSRREY
-231 YKDKFRDKYINLKD
+231 YKDKFGDKYTNLKD

-276 LKDVGEVL
+276 LKDVGEIL
-284 GIQIKKIFYSK
+284 GIQVRKIFYSK
-295 EEDWKNSDITIA
+295 EEDWKSNDITIA

-336 EGFINNLV
+336 DGFINNLV

-373 YAKDMDET
+373 YAKDMDEI

-457 LEKNTYETDKSKKIL
+457 LEKNSYETDKSKKIL

-489 RKNLEEKRKYE
+489 RKNLVEKRKYE

-547 EIGKVASLH
+547 EIGRVASLH

-578 FKVIKEHPK
+578 FKVIKEHPE

-619 YGLKGLEIP
+619 CGLKGLEIP

-660 IIRSESGKSFDPN
+660 IIKNESGKSFDPN
-673 VVKVFLEN
+673 IVKIFLEN
-681 EFKFERLFNSHI
+681 EFKFERLFNSNI

>member
-1 MLKFLLFSLLLC
+1 MLKFLLFSFLLC
-13 TNLIGKEHVVLLE
+13 TTLMGKEHVVLLE
-26 NENSFFFYKERDEY
+26 NENSFFFYKEKNQY

-174 GFKDNLNKIELSR
+174 GFKDNLSKIELSR

-198 KSEKKLYKDL
+198 KSEKKLYKNL

-223 ISASRREY
+223 ISDSRREY
-231 YKDKFRDKYINLKD
+231 YKDKFGDKYTNLKD

-276 LKDVGEVL
+276 LKDVGEIL
-284 GIQIKKIFYSK
+284 GIQVRKIFYSK
-295 EEDWKNSDITIA
+295 EEDWKSNDITIA

-336 EGFINNLV
+336 DGFINNLV

-457 LEKNTYETDKSKKIL
+457 LEKNSYETDKSKKIL

-489 RKNLEEKRKYE
+489 RKNLVEKRKYE

-547 EIGKVASLH
+547 EIGRVASLH

-578 FKVIKEHPK
+578 FKVIKEHPE

-619 YGLKGLEIP
+619 CGLKGLEIP

-660 IIRSESGKSFDPN
+660 IIKNESGKSFDPN
-673 VVKVFLEN
+673 IVKIFLEN
-681 EFKFERLFNSHI
+681 EFKFERLFNSNI

>member
-1 MLKFLLFSLLLC
+1 MLKFLLFSFLLC
-13 TNLIGKEHVVLLE
+13 TTLMGKEHVVLLE
-26 NENSFFFYKERDEY
+26 NENSFFFYKEKNQY

-72 EKGRDILIMDLIEN
+72 EKGKDILIMDLIEN

-157 QMLKDGEVD
+157 QMLKEGEVD

-174 GFKDNLNKIELSR
+174 GFKDNLSKIELSR

-198 KSEKKLYKDL
+198 KSEKKLYKNL

-223 ISASRREY
+223 ISDSRREY
-231 YKDKFRDKYINLKD
+231 YKDKFGDKYTNLKD

-276 LKDVGEVL
+276 LKDVGEIL
-284 GIQIKKIFYSK
+284 GIQVRKIFYSK
-295 EEDWKNSDITIA
+295 EEDWKSNDITIA

-336 EGFINNLV
+336 DGFINNLV

-457 LEKNTYETDKSKKIL
+457 LEKNSYETDKSKKIL

-483 ILLYKG
+483 IILYKG
-489 RKNLEEKRKYE
+489 RKNLVEKRKYE

-547 EIGKVASLH
+547 EIGRVASLH

-578 FKVIKEHPK
+578 FKVIKEHPE

-619 YGLKGLEIP
+619 CGLKGLEIP

-660 IIRSESGKSFDPN
+660 IIKNESGKSFDPN
-673 VVKVFLEN
+673 IVKIFLEN
-681 EFKFERLFNSHI
+681 EFKFERLFNSNI

>member
-1 MLKFLLFSLLLC
+1 
-13 TNLIGKEHVVLLE
+13 
-26 NENSFFFYKERDEY
+26 Y
-40 KGLYPK
+40 
-46 IFEDINK
+46 
-53 KKKINLNL
+53 
-61 KELDTNLILDM
+61 
-72 EKGRDILIMDLIEN
+72 
-86 EERREKYYFIPTFFY
+86 
-101 LKANMYFLN
+101 
-110 NNFIDITNFYKKRVG
+110 IDITNFYKKKVG
-125 VIKGTYLDRE
+125 IIKGTYLDRE
-135 FLEKYDFLHSEII
+135 FLEKYDFLYSDII
-148 DIETREKGL
+148 DIKTREKGL
-157 QMLKDGEVD
+157 QMLKDGEID

-174 GFKDNLNKIELSR
+174 GFKDNLNKIELNR

-198 KSEKKLYKDL
+198 KIEKKLYNDL

-223 ISASRREY
+223 ISDSRREY
-231 YKDKFRDKYINLKD
+231 YKDKFKNKYINLREKTVD
-245 KSISVVFPTEK
+245 VVFPTEK
-256 TNYPLYYIEDGE
+256 SNYPLYYIENGE

-276 LKDVGEVL
+276 LKDVGAIL
-284 GIQIKKIFYSK
+284 GIKIKKIFYSK
-295 EEDWKNSDITIA
+295 EEDWKSSDITIA
-307 STIESSIRD
+307 ATVESSIRD
-316 NENYTNPYYT
+316 DDNYTNPYYT

-336 EGFINNLV
+336 DGFINNLV

-373 YAKDMDET
+373 YAKNIDET
-381 IEKVKRKEA
+381 IEKVKKKEA
-390 DYSIGDYKTL
+390 DYSISDYKTL
-400 INKLYNTGYDK
+400 INKLYNNGYDK

-422 YDVSMVVNSEQKE
+422 YDVSMIVNKEQDE

-457 LEKNTYETDKSKKIL
+457 LEKNSYETDNSKKFL
-472 IFSMGILLISF
+472 IFSIGILFISL

-489 RKNLEEKRKYE
+489 KKSLTEKRKYE

-538 LGCSKKFYE
+538 LGCNKKFCE
-547 EIGKVASLH
+547 EIGRVASLH

-570 PGKLTEEE
+570 PGKLNEEE
-578 FKVIKEHPK
+578 FKIIKEHPK

-606 RYHHEKWDGSGYP
+606 RYHHEKWDGEGYP
-619 YGLKGLEIP
+619 CGLKGLEIP
-628 LEARIVSVVDVY
+628 LEARIISVVDVY

-660 IIRSESGKSFDPN
+660 IIRNESGKSFDPSI
-673 VVKVFLEN
+673 VKIFLEN
-681 EFKFERLFNSHI
+681 EFKFERLFNSNI

>member
-1 MLKFLLFSLLLC
+1 MLKFLLFSFLLC
-13 TNLIGKEHVVLLE
+13 TTLMGKEHVVLLE
-26 NENSFFFYKERDEY
+26 NENSFFFYKEKNQY

-72 EKGRDILIMDLIEN
+72 EKGKNILIMDLIEN

-157 QMLKDGEVD
+157 QMLKEDEVD

-174 GFKDNLNKIELSR
+174 GFKDNLSKIELSR

-198 KSEKKLYKDL
+198 KSEKKLYKNL

-223 ISASRREY
+223 ISDSRREY
-231 YKDKFRDKYINLKD
+231 YKDKFGDKYTNLKD

-276 LKDVGEVL
+276 LKDVGEIL
-284 GIQIKKIFYSK
+284 GIQVRKIFYSK
-295 EEDWKNSDITIA
+295 EEDWKSNDITIA

-336 EGFINNLV
+336 DGFINNLV

-457 LEKNTYETDKSKKIL
+457 LEKNSYETDKSKKIL

-489 RKNLEEKRKYE
+489 RKNLVEKRKYE

-547 EIGKVASLH
+547 EIGRVASLH

-578 FKVIKEHPK
+578 FKVIKEHPE

-606 RYHHEKWDGSGYP
+606 RYHHEKWNGSGYP
-619 YGLKGLEIP
+619 CGLKGLEIP

-660 IIRSESGKSFDPN
+660 IIKNESGKSFDPN
-673 VVKVFLEN
+673 IVKIFLEN
-681 EFKFERLFNSHI
+681 EFKFERLFNSNI

>member
-1 MLKFLLFSLLLC
+1 MLKFLLFSFLLC
-13 TNLIGKEHVVLLE
+13 TTLMGKEHVVLLE
-26 NENSFFFYKERDEY
+26 NENSFFFYKEKNQY

-72 EKGRDILIMDLIEN
+72 EKGKDTLIMDLIEN

-110 NNFIDITNFYKKRVG
+110 SNFIDITNFYKKRVG

-135 FLEKYDFLHSEII
+135 FLEKYDFLHSKII

-157 QMLKDGEVD
+157 QMLKDKEID

-174 GFKDNLNKIELSR
+174 GFKDNLNKIELNR

-198 KSEKKLYKDL
+198 KSEKELYKDL

-216 PETLKNM
+216 PGTLKNM
-223 ISASRREY
+223 ISDSRREY
-231 YKDKFRDKYINLKD
+231 YKDKFKDRYINLKE
-245 KSISVVFPTEK
+245 KSIDVVFPTEK
-256 TNYPLYYIEDGE
+256 TNYPLYYIENGE

-284 GIQIKKIFYSK
+284 GIQVKKIFYSK
-295 EEDWKNSDITIA
+295 DEDWKNSDITIA
-307 STIESSIRD
+307 STVESSIRD

-326 LTPVIFNRKE
+326 LAPVIFNRKE

-381 IEKVKRKEA
+381 IEKVRKKEA

-422 YDVSMVVNSEQKE
+422 YDVSMVVNKDQKE

-457 LEKNTYETDKSKKIL
+457 LEKNSYETDKSKKIL
-472 IFSMGILLISF
+472 IFSIGILFISF

-489 RKNLEEKRKYE
+489 RKNLVEKRKYE

-538 LGCSKKFYE
+538 LGCSKKYCE

-578 FKVIKEHPK
+578 FKIIKEHPE

-606 RYHHEKWDGSGYP
+606 RYHHEKWDGNGYP

-640 DALRQKRVYKDGFT
+640 DALRQKRIYKDGFT

-660 IIRSESGKSFDPN
+660 IIRNESGRSFDPN
-673 VVKVFLEN
+673 IVEIFLEN
-681 EFKFERLFNSHI
+681 EFKFERLFNSNI

>member
-1 MLKFLLFSLLLC
+1 MLKFLLFSFLLC
-13 TNLIGKEHVVLLE
+13 TTLMGKEHVVLLE
-26 NENSFFFYKERDEY
+26 NENSFFFYKEKNEY

-61 KELDTNLILDM
+61 RELDTNLILDM
-72 EKGRDILIMDLIEN
+72 EKGKDTLIMDLIEN

-125 VIKGTYLDRE
+125 VIKGTYLDKE
-135 FLEKYDFLHSEII
+135 FLEKYDFLYSDII

-157 QMLKDGEVD
+157 QMLKDGEID

-174 GFKDNLNKIELSR
+174 GFKDNLNKIELNR

-198 KSEKKLYKDL
+198 KIEKNLYEDL
-208 KRYFEEIS
+208 KKYFEEIS

-223 ISASRREY
+223 ISASRKEY
-231 YKDKFRDKYINLKD
+231 YIDKFKNKYKKLNKQIVD
-245 KSISVVFPTEK
+245 VVFPIEK
-256 TNYPLYYIEDGE
+256 SNYPLYYVENGE

-276 LKDVGEVL
+276 LKDVSEIL
-284 GIQIKKIFYSK
+284 DIQVKKIFYVK
-295 EEDWKNSDITIA
+295 EEDWKSSDITIA

-316 NENYTNPYYT
+316 NENYTNPYYS

-360 DYLRKFLKEENFI
+360 DFLKKYLKEENFI
-373 YAKDMDET
+373 YAKDIDET
-381 IEKVKRKEA
+381 IEKVRKKEA
-390 DYSIGDYKTL
+390 DYSICDYKTL
-400 INKLYNTGYDK
+400 SNKLYNNGLDK

-422 YDVSMVVNSEQKE
+422 YDVSMVVNKNEQE

-457 LEKNTYETDKSKKIL
+457 LEKNSYETDNSKKIL
-472 IFSMGILLISF
+472 MFSIGVLLISLV
-483 ILLYKG
+483 LLYKG
-489 RKNLEEKRKYE
+489 RKNLIEKRKYE

-538 LGCSKKFYE
+538 LGCSKKFFE
-547 EIGKVASLH
+547 EIGRVASLH
-556 DVGKIGIDRSILKK
+556 DVGKIGIDRSVLKK

-578 FKVIKEHPK
+578 FKVIKEHPE

-619 YGLKGLEIP
+619 CGLKGLEIP
-628 LEARIVSVVDVY
+628 IEARIVSVVDVY

-660 IIRSESGKSFDPN
+660 IIKNESGKSFDPN
-673 VVKVFLEN
+673 IVKIFLEN
-681 EFKFERLFNSHI
+681 EYKFERLFNSNI